1 MTTRLK
7 KQTLKP
13 KLGPF
18 SGQIRTF
25 GYVGAFVA
33 ELAALTELAQREARG
48 HAASPVLR
56 AVMRP
61 TEHVPGSW
69 GPAPLPEEDFA
80 LISGEGAPR
89 ANASQKNAVCA
100 LSNALE
106 KIQGPPGTGK
116 STTIY
121 HVVTQRVPKGERVL
135 VTCSRNVAVESIAQ
149 KLKGAFSLHWSPYD
163 RVRVVNADP

>member
-1 MTTRLK
+1 V
-7 KQTLKP
+7 
-13 KLGPF
+13 
-18 SGQIRTF
+18 RTF
-25 GYVGAFVA
+25 FTHRSVSTFDRVRFQLTDECSCLYGI
-33 ELAALTELAQREARG
+33 AL
-48 HAASPVLR
+48 S
-56 AVMRP
+56 
-61 TEHVPGSW
+61 
-69 GPAPLPEEDFA
+69 
-80 LISGEGAPR
+80 SGEGAPK

-100 LSNALE
+100 LSAALE

>member
-33 ELAALTELAQREARG
+33 ELAALNELAQREQRG

-80 LISGEGAPR
+80 LISGAF
-89 ANASQKNAVCA
+89 CA
-100 LSNALE
+100 HVFH
-106 KIQGPPGTGK
+106 PPLGFN
-116 STTIY
+116 I
-121 HVVTQRVPKGERVL
+121 
-135 VTCSRNVAVESIAQ
+135 
-149 KLKGAFSLHWSPYD
+149 
-163 RVRVVNADP
+163 